1 MYQHF
6 ELPFE
11 VTRQD
16 HNTAA
21 KSMKTLAQQ
30 VNEVLKSSMNTEKKR
45 IELIKL
51 GITPYEAQCMA
62 TLVLNEP
69 SDKFTFTFGVEIECY
84 NFTRPSLIDT
94 AACHGLMVRSEG
106 YNHTDNQRYYKIVS
120 DGSLTGENSQEVV
133 SPVLRSEDGFD
144 SLETLCQ
151 ALARVHAKVN
161 KSCGLHVHIG
171 ARNLTQKEYCNVFVN
186 YMMLEEAISSF
197 LAPSRRDSCSRWCK
211 SLRNHKTAILAAT
224 TKNDIR
230 CALEYDRYHRV
241 NAEAYNRHNTI
252 EFRQHQG
259 TTDFTKISHWVTF
272 LGKLVEYS
280 KSNRLTKY
288 IDRIEDIPFLS
299 EDEKNYFMRRRTDLA
314 RTGE

>member
-1 MYQHF
+1 
-6 ELPFE
+6 
-11 VTRQD
+11 
-16 HNTAA
+16 
-21 KSMKTLAQQ
+21 MKTLAQQ
-30 VNEVLKSSMNTEKKR
+30 VNEVLKSKMDKESKR
-45 IELIKL
+45 LELIKL

-62 TLVLNEP
+62 TLVLSEP

-84 NFTRPSLIDT
+84 NFTRPTLINM
-94 AACHGLMVRSEG
+94 AAVNGLMVRSEG
-106 YNHTDNQRYYKIVS
+106 YNHTDNQHYYKIVS

-144 SLETLCQ
+144 SLENLCQ
-151 ALARVHAKVN
+151 ALTRVHAKVN
-161 KSCGLHVHIG
+161 RSCGLHVHIG
-171 ARNLTQKEYCNVFVN
+171 ARNLTDKEYCNVFVN

-197 LAPSRRDSCSRWCK
+197 LAPSRRDSNSRWCK
-211 SLRNHKTAILAAT
+211 SLRNHKGDIMVAAT
-224 TKNDIR
+224 KYDMRT
-230 CALEYDRYHRV
+230 ALGYDRYHRV

-280 KSNRLTKY
+280 KGNRLTKY

-299 EDEKNYFMRRRTDLA
+299 EDEKRYFMRRRTELA
-314 RTGE
+314 RTSE